1 MEFLQGSFRARGL
14 WQSDLL
20 SPNLSV
26 IMMESL
32 STILTRPMEC
42 LSMVLNWQ
50 KGRFWHRDML
60 FSVHLMIL
68 LFIVGGMEH
77 ISYLRCV
84 SLF

>member
-32 STILTRPMEC
+32 STILTRP
-42 LSMVLNWQ
+42 MVLNWQ